1 MFAERKISPR
11 GIAWGLASVVAI
23 TFFVARSSSDWV
35 WNDSSQLA
43 QYFFDDPGHILLRQP
58 SWMVAAIHESFGALS
73 RDGYRPL
80 ASLSGRLAIGLF
92 GTGPLPVS
100 LLVVAISALYGATA
114 ACVFK
119 AAQRF
124 LGSEVWAAYATL
136 LFVSSPAIVPAS
148 WVIGVGTQLLIPFLI
163 CLGLILYWQFEEAR
177 ETWLRFTSAT
187 ALFVI
192 LFLGPWYREFLGLTS
207 ILVIFLELRRTGRV
221 TLLLSGAAISLL
233 HAIYPTAIVKAV
245 FVHDLPL
252 ASVFQIGSLHA
263 AMGLPRH
270 DFTWLDKVKG
280 LADSLKIEVS
290 GYFLMLFPPSLVV
303 LCLAGFLLSPFRHRT
318 TPLDKGLAFQSLM
331 LEYLKANR
339 DIVSLVFF
347 LVFVAVSGA
356 IWAAVEPDRSPWL
369 LVAGWASFGLIVF
382 GLTIDPL
389 LGIWLFLSL
398 APFYRVFTETV
409 HLSYASLPAA
419 IIITCG
425 LQRFFILCRER
436 WPHARVLQGATS
448 ACLTILLVDQLMNVY
463 AAWHSIGEMNNG
475 MKKVAATLE
484 QQVPKGAILVSNAL
498 HAMDIELFSGGHF
511 RTAYTVAEGV
521 PSIRRADSSDVLLH
535 LINANPG
542 HVYLLDIDQ
551 PFLGE
556 KMIHHTHKYVRD
568 HSVDTVLIAE
578 IHKTQIFYPYL
589 DPLKLLVDRPFIPFV
604 GPPDLVNDFYDG
616 PDLAGA
622 PFLNEVYARYT
633 LYHVTG
639 TVVDPWHPEGGL
651 RMAQEGYFG
660 YNILDWN
667 GRYFAIP
674 QSAGA
679 IDEAGFLN
687 RVYPELLV
695 TDSLAAI
702 RTKIDTAKEKKLAS
716 DTNCPGLSL
725 VEQGYRGYNVLVC
738 DHHFYG
744 VPQSVGAVNSK
755 GLAER
760 RYPGLV
766 FADDLAAVHAAIDR
780 LREKQAVA
788 SSSAATSL
796 LMVQQGYRGYNILT
810 EDHRFFGVPES
821 VGSVDEAGLRSNQY
835 AGMLVADDIDTMRL
849 RIDAE
854 ASRKGVSNETER
866 GLVVVEQGYHG
877 YNILTLGQ
885 HYFAAPQRLGAVN
898 EAGLRDKRY
907 PEVISGEDLASVR
920 DQIDAVSTKVDQQS
934 DTRSSGRPR

>member
-1 MFAERKISPR
+1 MFPETKISPK

-43 QYFFDDPGHILLRQP
+43 QYFFDDPDHILLRQP
-58 SWMVAAIHESFGALS
+58 SWLVAAIHESFGALS

-92 GTGPLPVS
+92 GTGPLPVP
-100 LLVVAISALYGATA
+100 LLIAAVSALYGATA

-119 AAQRF
+119 VAQRF
-124 LGSEVWAAYATL
+124 LGSEIWAAYATL

-163 CLGLILYWQFEEAR
+163 CLGLILYWQFEEAQ
-177 ETWLRFTSAT
+177 TSWLRVTSVT
-187 ALFVI
+187 GLFVI

-207 ILVIFLELRRTGRV
+207 ILVIFLELRRAGRV
-221 TLLLSGAAISLL
+221 TLLLSGAAIFLL

-245 FVHDLPL
+245 FVRDLPL
-252 ASVFQIGSLHA
+252 VSIFQIGSLHA
-263 AMGLPRH
+263 AMGLPRY
-270 DFTWLDKVKG
+270 DFTWFDKVKG

-303 LCLAGFLLSPFRHRT
+303 LCLSGFLLSPFRRRT
-318 TPLDKGLAFQSLM
+318 TPRAEGLAPQSRV

-339 DIVSLVFF
+339 DTVSLAFF
-347 LVFVAVSGA
+347 LVFVTMSGA
-356 IWAAVEPDRSPWL
+356 IWLVVEPDRSPWL
-369 LVAGWASFGLIVF
+369 LVAGWAVFGLIAF
-382 GLTIDPL
+382 GSMIDPL

-419 IIITCG
+419 IIVTCG
-425 LQRFFILCRER
+425 LQRLFILCRER
-436 WPHARVLQGATS
+436 WPDARVLQGATS
-448 ACLTILLVDQLMNVY
+448 TCLAILLVDQLMNVY
-463 AAWHSIGEMNNG
+463 AAWHSIDEMNKG
-475 MKKVAATLE
+475 MKIVAATLE
-484 QQVPKGAILVSNAL
+484 QQVPKGAIVVSNAL

-511 RTAYTVAEGV
+511 RTVYTISEGV
-521 PSIRRADSSDVLLH
+521 PLIRRADFSDMLLH

-556 KMIHHTHKYVRD
+556 KMIHHSHKYVRD
-568 HSVDTVLIAE
+568 HSVDSVLIAE

-639 TVVDPWHPEGGL
+639 TAVDSWHPEGHL
-651 RMAQEGYFG
+651 RMTQEGYFG

-667 GRYFAIP
+667 ERYFAVP

-679 IDEAGFLN
+679 IDEMGFLN
-687 RVYPELLV
+687 RVYPGLLV
-695 TDSLAAI
+695 ADSLDAI
-702 RTKIDTAKEKKLAS
+702 RTKIDTEEKKGIAAG
-716 DTNCPGLSL
+716 TNCFNLSM
-725 VEQGYRGYNVLVC
+725 VEEGYRGYNVLTC
-738 DHHFYG
+738 SHRLYA
-744 VPQSVGAVNSK
+744 VPQSAGAVDSV
-755 GLAER
+755 GLAEK

-766 FADDLAAVHAAIDR
+766 FADDIAAVHAAIDR
-780 LREKQAVA
+780 LREKQAVD

-796 LMVQQGYRGYNILT
+796 LMVQQGYRGYNILAAN
-810 EDHRFFGVPES
+810 HRFFGVPES
-821 VGSVDEAGLRSNQY
+821 AGPVDEAGLKRNQY
-835 AGMLVADDIDTMRL
+835 AGVLVADDIDTVRL

-854 ASRKGVSNETER
+854 TSRKGVSNETEP

-885 HYFAAPQRLGAVN
+885 HYFAIPQRLGAVD

-907 PEVISGEDLASVR
+907 PEVISGEDLESVR
-920 DQIDAVSTKVDQQS
+920 DKIDAVSTKVDQQS
-934 DTRSSGRPR
+934 DTHSSSRSR